1 MFGGNGLVS
10 FVDGFKLTSTQHLGI
25 RKDKL
30 MVKSITSSSVLL
42 WRHRLGSGPDVP
54 NKHSILGFPG
64 EAGADPLYSAGMEAC
79 VVGTAW
85 WTLSSFC
92 RSSGLETSI
101 LSLMYRVNNPVTHV
115 QHMLCVGDML
125 WLGSKQ
131 CLSSGPSLESVL

>member
-42 WRHRLGSGPDVP
+42 WSHRLGSGPDVP

-79 VVGTAW
+79 FVGTAW

-92 RSSGLETSI
+92 RTSGLETSF
-101 LSLMYRVNNPVTHV
+101 LSLMYRAHAV
-115 QHMLCVGDML
+115 C
-125 WLGSKQ
+125 W
-131 CLSSGPSLESVL
+131 